1 MFERFT
7 DDARRVML
15 EAQEQAKAL
24 GHTSIEPYHLMLALL
39 NQDRGIVSAIFK
51 DFNLDFFNFK
61 HYVETEF
68 GIAPAEERHIPFAPS
83 SKKILELSLREAL
96 ALGDDF
102 IGTEHILLGLTRD
115 SANSVC
121 KLLQQLDV
129 DIEDFRS
136 SIIKAATDNREERED
151 AASSIAGNLFGRP
164 QAGAKE
170 NTLVNFTRN
179 LTALAGEGAIDPISG
194 RDSELERVFQVLGR
208 RTKNNPI
215 LIGEPGV
222 GKTAVVEGLALQ
234 ISKNNV
240 PEFLKNYEIFE
251 IDLPG
256 MLAGTRYRG
265 DFEERLKK
273 ILKELTR
280 KENAIL
286 FIDEIHTIAGA
297 GSAEGSLDAA
307 NILKPLLARGG
318 IKVIGATTMSEF
330 RKYVEKDPAL
340 ERRFQ
345 PVLVD
350 PPSIDTAISMLRS
363 IIGEY
368 SQYHRVEYTDNALVS
383 AVKLSDRYIQD
394 RFLPDKAIDL
404 IDEAGAYVQ
413 MSKLRGELDS
423 EVVDNEV
430 IAKVLAAST
439 GVPLEKL
446 TEDQYIR
453 LAHVEEE
460 LGRSVIGQEK
470 ALATVAKSVRRFS
483 SGLKDPKRPTGSF
496 IFAGPTGVG
505 KTETSKALAKF
516 MFGTEDSII
525 SLDMSEYSEPHS
537 ISKLI
542 GSPPGYAG
550 FDDGGGLTEKVRRA
564 PFSLILFDEIEK
576 AHPEIFNTLLQVL
589 EEGRLTDS
597 TGRVVDFK
605 NTTIIMTT
613 NLGSQDIAK
622 GQATGFSRA
631 GSSSD
636 YEVLSSKVNESLKA
650 NFRPE
655 FLNRVDEVVVFPPLS
670 IENIEKIAE
679 LMLGEV
685 NNRLNDQAI
694 ALSYTREAIKW
705 LALKGYNKS
714 YGARPLRR
722 LIQSKIEDP
731 ISDLILSG
739 ELIPSQIA
747 ALDVKDDSIIVKS
760 LTPPPTAELDPINAT
775 HQDF

>member
-7 DDARRVML
+7 DDARRAML
-15 EAQEQAKAL
+15 EAQEQAKSL

-39 NQDRGIVSAIFK
+39 NQDRGLVSAVFK

-61 HYVETEF
+61 NHVESEF
-68 GIAPAEERHIPFAPS
+68 GVSPALERHIPFAPS

-96 ALGDDF
+96 SLGDGF
-102 IGTEHILLGLTRD
+102 IGTEHILLGLTRE
-115 SANSVC
+115 SSNSVC
-121 KLLQQLDV
+121 KILHQLDIDVEALRTSVIQASV
-129 DIEDFRS
+129 DS
-136 SIIKAATDNREERED
+136 KEERED
-151 AASSIAGNLFGRP
+151 AASAIAGNLFGRP
-164 QAGAKE
+164 QGTSKDS
-170 NTLVNFTRN
+170 TLINFTRN
-179 LTALAGEGAIDPISG
+179 LTSLAREGKIDPIAG
-194 RDSELERVFQVLGR
+194 RDLELERVFQVLGR

-234 ISKNNV
+234 ISKDNV
-240 PEFLKNYEIFE
+240 PDFLKNYDIFE

-273 ILKELTR
+273 ILKELSR
-280 KENAIL
+280 RENAIL
-286 FIDEIHTIAGA
+286 FIDEIHTITGAGA
-297 GSAEGSLDAA
+297 GEGALDAA
-307 NILKPLLARGG
+307 NILKPILARGG

-330 RKYVEKDPAL
+330 RKHVEKDPAL

-345 PVLVD
+345 PVIVD
-350 PPSIDTAISMLRS
+350 APSLDVAAAMLRS
-363 IIGEY
+363 IVPEY
-368 SQYHRVEYTDNALVS
+368 SRYHNIEYTDSAIFS

-413 MSKLRGELDS
+413 MSKLKGDS
-423 EVVDNEV
+423 TYSVVDEEV
-430 IAKVLAAST
+430 IAKVISSMT

-446 TEDQYIR
+446 TEDQALR
-453 LAHVEEE
+453 LSHIEEE
-460 LGRSVIGQEK
+460 LSRSVIGQSE
-470 ALATVAKSVRRFS
+470 ALSMVAKSVRRFS

-525 SLDMSEYSEPHS
+525 ALDMSEYSEPHS

-542 GSPPGYAG
+542 GSPPGYVG

-576 AHPEIFNTLLQVL
+576 AHPEIFNSLLQVL

-622 GQATGFSRA
+622 GQAAGFSQA
-631 GSSSD
+631 GSSSE
-636 YEVLSSKVNESLKA
+636 YQALASKVKEALKS

-655 FLNRVDEVVVFPPLS
+655 FLNRVDEVVIFPPLS
-670 IENIEKIAE
+670 EKDIEKIAG
-679 LMLGEV
+679 LMLDEV

-694 ALSYTREAIKW
+694 ALIYTNEVLTW
-705 LALKGYNKS
+705 LADKGYDKA

-739 ELIPSQIA
+739 ELLPTQVA
-747 ALDVKDDSIIVKS
+747 ALDINNDSIVVKS
-760 LTPPPTAELDPINAT
+760 LSSPPSPEAVILETTL
-775 HQDF
+775 